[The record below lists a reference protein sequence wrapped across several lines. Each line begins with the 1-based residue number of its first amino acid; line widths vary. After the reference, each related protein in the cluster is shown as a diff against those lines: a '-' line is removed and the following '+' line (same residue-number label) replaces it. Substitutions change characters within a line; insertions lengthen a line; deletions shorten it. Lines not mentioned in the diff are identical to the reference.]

1 MNAVGGSI
9 RQKTHRLPTTELGLS
24 RSRIIV
30 SRQRYRSRRR
40 CIEFFEVAR
49 QHFVDNETTI
59 HQTDEICWGPTCL
72 DVSVRFQ
79 WTWPSAN
86 CWRLRGLAPKVRWK
100 IADAGPEQRGVI
112 CSRLRGVGLL
122 PTGFSEL
129 GFVVGDSVICN
140 GVTDVGWCLG
150 CRCGRDTIYC
160 ATLALDGAAGGSPNR
175 SVHHTEVY
183 ATLGRPPPQRLAAD
197 VPQSHRSS
205 AWRLLRSR
213 LWKRH
218 RAAP

>member
-49 QHFVDNETTI
+49 EHFADNETI
-59 HQTDEICWGPTCL
+59 LHQTDEICWGPTCL

-79 WTWPSAN
+79 WTWPTAN

-112 CSRLRGVGLL
+112 YSRLRGVGLL

-129 GFVVGDSVICN
+129 GFVVGEVLSVMVSPTLACVW
-140 GVTDVGWCLG
+140 GVGADV
-150 CRCGRDTIYC
+150 TIYC

-183 ATLGRPPPQRLAAD
+183 ATLGRPPPQRLA
-197 VPQSHRSS
+197 R
-205 AWRLLRSR
+205 RR
-213 LWKRH
+213 
-218 RAAP
+218 